1 MGILGGLHAYIV
13 TGGSEAA
20 REALAFRLAREALC
34 SAPDVPCGVC
44 EDCRKSLAR
53 AHPDLHEVSPDER
66 GAIKIE
72 SARAMREAAQ
82 VKPNEAARQVFLVHG
97 ADGMNVAAQNALL
110 ATVEEPPTPCVFIF
124 VCENARALLGTVRSR
139 CGLVR
144 AEDEEDEAAP
154 ASPEG
159 EARALARALVRGV
172 RSKSGLAEAFA
183 PFTKLKGDGAV
194 RRLEEAR
201 STLAGAAAASP
212 QLASRA
218 LRGADLAS
226 RAEDML
232 RANVT
237 PAQVA
242 AWLIASLI

>member
-1 MGILGGLHAYIV
+1 MSGLHAYIV
-13 TGGSEAA
+13 TGGGEAA
-20 REALAFRLAREALC
+20 RESLAFRLAREALC
-34 SAPDVPCGVC
+34 SAADAPCGVC
-44 EDCRKSLAR
+44 ADCRKSLAH
-53 AHPDLHEVSPDER
+53 AHPDLHEVTPDER

-72 SARAMREAAQ
+72 AARAMRDAAQ
-82 VKPNEAARQVFLVHG
+82 VKPNEAARQVFLVHA
-97 ADGMNVAAQNALL
+97 ADGMNAAAQNALL

-124 VCENARALLGTVRSR
+124 VCENARSLLGTVRSR

-144 AEDEEDEAAP
+144 AEDDAAAP
-154 ASPEG
+154 DPASGG
-159 EARALARALVRGV
+159 EDARALPRALIRGV
-172 RSKSGLAEAFA
+172 RSKSGLVEAFA
-183 PFTKLKGDGAV
+183 PFTKLKGDEAV

-201 STLAGAAAASP
+201 STLAHAAAANPS
-212 QLASRA
+212 LASRA
-218 LRGADLAS
+218 LRGAGLAS

>member
-1 MGILGGLHAYIV
+1 MGILSGLHAYIV

-20 REALAFRLAREALC
+20 RESLALRLAREALC
-34 SAPDVPCGVC
+34 SAPDAPCGVC
-44 EDCRKSLAR
+44 ADCRKSLSR

-66 GAIKIE
+66 GAIRI
-72 SARAMREAAQ
+72 EAARSMRDAAQ
-82 VKPNEAARQVFLVHG
+82 IKPNEAARQVFLVHG
-97 ADGMNVAAQNALL
+97 ADGLNPAAQNALL

-144 AEDEEDEAAP
+144 AGEDEEAAAP
-154 ASPEG
+154 APEG
-159 EARALARALVRGV
+159 DARTLPRALIRGI
-172 RSKSGLAEAFA
+172 RSKSALVEAFA
-183 PFTKLKGDGAV
+183 PFTKLKGDEAV

-201 STLAGAAAASP
+201 STLAHAAAASP
-212 QLASRA
+212 PLASRA

-226 RAEDML
+226 RAEEML

-237 PAQVA
+237 PAQAA

>member
-13 TGGSEAA
+13 TGGSDTS

-34 SAPDVPCGVC
+34 SAPDAPCGVC
-44 EDCRKSLAR
+44 EDCRKSLGR

-97 ADGMNVAAQNALL
+97 ADGMNAAAQNALL
-110 ATVEEPPTPCVFIF
+110 ATVEEPPTPCIFIF

-144 AEDEEDEAAP
+144 AEDEDEAAP

-159 EARALARALVRGV
+159 DDRALARALVRGV
-172 RSKSGLAEAFA
+172 RSKSALAEAFA

-201 STLAGAAAASP
+201 STLATAAAASP

-232 RANVT
+232 KANVT

-242 AWLIASLI
+242 SWLIASLI

>member
-13 TGGSEAA
+13 TGGSDTS

-34 SAPDVPCGVC
+34 SAPDAPCGVC
-44 EDCRKSLAR
+44 EDCRKSLSR

-82 VKPNEAARQVFLVHG
+82 VKPNA
-97 ADGMNVAAQNALL
+97 AAQNALL
-110 ATVEEPPTPCVFIF
+110 ATVEEPPTPCIFIF
-124 VCENARALLGTVRSR
+124 VCENSRALLGTVRSR

-144 AEDEEDEAAP
+144 AEDEDEAAP

-172 RSKSGLAEAFA
+172 RSKSALAEAFA

-201 STLAGAAAASP
+201 STLATAAAASP